1 LTVQI
6 FSETENLMN
15 EVLLD
20 TDTLSFFLRN
30 IPKVMAEA
38 DKYLKFH
45 KGFTFSVITNFE
57 ILRGL
62 KIKNAQQQIKKFE
75 LIRQQSREINLSDD
89 IIIRAADIYAD
100 LYKRG
105 LLILDAD
112 ILIAATALEN
122 NLAIVT
128 NNENHFK
135 RITGLQVLNWSK

>member
-1 LTVQI
+1 
-6 FSETENLMN
+6 MN

-20 TDTLSFFLRN
+20 TDTLSYFLRN
-30 IPKVMAEA
+30 VPEVMAEA
-38 DKYLKFH
+38 SNYLKFH

-62 KIKNAQQQIKKFE
+62 KIKNAQRQITKFG
-75 LIRQQSREINLSDD
+75 LIRMQSREINLSDT
-89 IIIRAADIYAD
+89 IIVRAADIYAD

-122 NLAIVT
+122 NLAVVT
-128 NNENHFK
+128 NNESHFN
-135 RITGLQVLNWSK
+135 RITGLQILNWNK

>member
-1 LTVQI
+1 
-6 FSETENLMN
+6 MN

-30 IPKVMAEA
+30 VPKVMAEA
-38 DKYLKFH
+38 DNYLKFH
-45 KGFTFSVITNFE
+45 KGFTFSIITNFE

-62 KIKNAQQQIKKFE
+62 KIKNAQSQISKFS
-75 LIRQQSREINLSDD
+75 LIRRYSKEIDLTDD
-89 IIIRAADIYAD
+89 IIDRAADIYAD

-122 NLAIVT
+122 NLPIVT
-128 NNENHFK
+128 NNENYFN
-135 RITGLQVLNWSK
+135 RITGLQILNWNV

>member
-1 LTVQI
+1 
-6 FSETENLMN
+6 MN

-30 IPKVMAEA
+30 IPRVMAEA
-38 DKYLKFH
+38 NNYLKFH

-62 KIKNAQQQIKKFE
+62 KIKNANRQITTFG
-75 LIRQQSREINLSDD
+75 LIRLQSKEIQLTDS
-89 IIIRAADIYAD
+89 IISRAADIYAD

-122 NLAIVT
+122 NLPVVT
-128 NNENHFK
+128 NNESHFN
-135 RITGLQVLNWSK
+135 RISGLMILNWNK